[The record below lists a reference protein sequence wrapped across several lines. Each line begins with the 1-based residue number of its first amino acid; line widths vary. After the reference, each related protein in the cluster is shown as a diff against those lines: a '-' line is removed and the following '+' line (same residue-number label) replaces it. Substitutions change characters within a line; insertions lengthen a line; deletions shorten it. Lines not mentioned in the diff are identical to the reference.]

1 MYGNMEYRNIVHLLS
16 SYNMKKQSPF
26 VLILVIFYIYCM
38 VQPTYQEL
46 LNERDTLRKRI
57 RELEEENTRLR
68 KRLGEE
74 KNIIQ
79 KPSVMSTLSLQ
90 EKVDLFR
97 RLFKGREDVFARRW
111 YSRTSGKSGYQPVCE
126 NEWNP
131 QLCDK
136 KSLKCSDCPNRKF
149 SPLKYDDYF
158 RHLSGKDEYGRDVI
172 GIYVILEDN
181 TCNFLCADFDDKNC
195 EHGYKNDVLA
205 YVSVCDEWNIPYSI
219 ERSRSG
225 LGAHVWIFFENP
237 VAAAKARKLGNTIL
251 TEAMNRDGRISFKS
265 YDRFFPNQDYLL
277 EGGFGNLV
285 ALPLQGKS
293 RKKGNSVFVD
303 KNFDE
308 HPDQWDYLLHVNTF
322 SEKGLEELL
331 DTHSN
336 TSPMGEFSKTNESEP
351 WKVPIAD
358 KIKKEDFCGCINII
372 RSNQLYFHLKELT
385 PKVLNH
391 LKRIASFK
399 NPEFYSRQALRFS
412 THSTPRIISCAD
424 INDEYLALP
433 RGCEDAIHDFLRE
446 NNVECLWTDETNHG
460 CHISTTFN
468 GGLRDEQAEA
478 VEALSSERTGILSAT
493 TAFGKTVAAIGLIA
507 KLQVNTLV
515 LVHTKALLDQWK
527 NELEKFLTID
537 FTPEETNQNRGR
549 KKKSSP
555 IGTLCSSGD
564 SLHGLVDVVIMQS
577 CFNNKEVKSFVRN
590 YGMVIVDE
598 CHHVSAVSFEQ
609 ILKNVIANHVYGLTA
624 TPIRKDGQQPI
635 IFMQCGPVR
644 YTADA
649 KYQMKSQTF
658 QRLLVLRFT
667 SFRMI
672 DEHNPAYTK
681 VMPLL
686 SKDQYRNEVIINDV
700 RAVLEAKRS
709 PIILTS
715 LTEHVNILADMLR
728 PYCKNVVTLIG
739 SASTKEKRQN
749 MERLNSIPAEEPF
762 VIVATGKYVGEGF
775 DYPRLDTLFMALPV
789 SWKGIVAQYA
799 GRLHREYNG
808 KNEVEIYDY
817 IDIHIPVCES
827 MYRKR
832 MKGYAAIGYS
842 IKTEDALF
850 RETIN
855 TSQVILDG
863 KTFVRPFISS
873 ISKARKSILLS
884 CPKIKMGKYSL
895 IAERLR
901 DIALNGITIIIFTET
916 ENEDIR
922 KLQSYGFHVIIK
934 PKNNFNC
941 AIIDNTQIWYGSV
954 NLLGY
959 HSEEDNI
966 ITFNDAKVATEII
979 NTLSP

>member
-1 MYGNMEYRNIVHLLS
+1 MSNIKIKTAERVVP
-16 SYNMKKQSPF
+16 M
-26 VLILVIFYIYCM
+26 IYCYTTPGISYHDGY
-38 VQPTYQEL
+38 VKIGYTEQDV
-46 LNERDTLRKRI
+46 DTRIKQQTHTAGIKAKKEWQGTALYDDGSGESFKDYDFHAYLKRNDI
-57 RELEEENTRLR
+57 E
-68 KRLGEE
+68 
-74 KNIIQ
+74 
-79 KPSVMSTLSLQ
+79 
-90 EKVDLFR
+90 
-97 RLFKGREDVFARRW
+97 
-111 YSRTSGKSGYQPVCE
+111 QPVDRNDE
-126 NEWNP
+126 NFAENDKNEW
-131 QLCDK
+131 
-136 KSLKCSDCPNRKF
+136 F
-149 SPLKYDDYF
+149 
-158 RHLSGKDEYGRDVI
+158 
-172 GIYVILEDN
+172 
-181 TCNFLCADFDDKNC
+181 
-195 EHGYKNDVLA
+195 
-205 YVSVCDEWNIPYSI
+205 YVSPAD
-219 ERSRSG
+219 SRSM
-225 LGAHVWIFFENP
+225 FFEF
-237 VAAAKARKLGNTIL
+237 KANHGKLD
-251 TEAMNRDGRISFKS
+251 E
-265 YDRFFPNQDYLL
+265 
-277 EGGFGNLV
+277 
-285 ALPLQGKS
+285 S
-293 RKKGNSVFVD
+293 RKEVV
-303 KNFDE
+303 
-308 HPDQWDYLLHVNTF
+308 
-322 SEKGLEELL
+322 
-331 DTHSN
+331 
-336 TSPMGEFSKTNESEP
+336 
-351 WKVPIAD
+351 
-358 KIKKEDFCGCINII
+358 
-372 RSNQLYFHLKELT
+372 
-385 PKVLNH
+385 
-391 LKRIASFK
+391 
-399 NPEFYSRQALRFS
+399 
-412 THSTPRIISCAD
+412 
-424 INDEYLALP
+424 EY
-433 RGCEDAIHDFLRE
+433 
-446 NNVECLWTDETNHG
+446 V
-460 CHISTTFN
+460 
-468 GGLRDEQAEA
+468 LRDEQAEA

-667 SFRMI
+667 SFRRI